1 MSGDTDD
8 KLFDVFYD
16 QLKEHANN
24 VQRVLIMIEQINK
37 EGINKTISCTTT
49 KTKFTAAINKLTHF
63 MSSVQNQTEIL
74 IKEVKSI
81 KESVGDHD
89 KELFEIKTNLNSVIK
104 DKESR
109 DKETKE
115 ITGILTTTTE
125 TLRDKVNKQ
134 EPFRLLIYLILS
146 VVIAAVA
153 LLNNSASLI
162 KNIKG
167 WFIP

>member
-1 MSGDTDD
+1 MSDENDD
-8 KLFDVFYD
+8 KLFDIFYD
-16 QLKEHANN
+16 QLKDHATN

-37 EGINKTISCTTT
+37 EGINKTISCTVT
-49 KTKFTAAINKLTHF
+49 KSKFTAAINKLTHF

-81 KESVGDHD
+81 KESVGEHD

-115 ITGILTTTTE
+115 ITSILTTTTQ
-125 TLRDKVNKQ
+125 TLRDRVSQQ
-134 EPFRLLIYLILS
+134 EPFRLLIYLIMSIL
-146 VVIAAVA
+146 IAAVA
-153 LLNNSASLI
+153 FLNNSASLI